1 MARIYE
7 ETVVV
12 KLSKLA
18 KDTEV
23 TPIIATEDVIAAL
36 EQVAQELVGDHV
48 IAEVF
53 KISSEG
59 DTE

>member
-48 IAEVF
+48 IAEA
-53 KISSEG
+53 KIRSQEN
-59 DTE
+59 T